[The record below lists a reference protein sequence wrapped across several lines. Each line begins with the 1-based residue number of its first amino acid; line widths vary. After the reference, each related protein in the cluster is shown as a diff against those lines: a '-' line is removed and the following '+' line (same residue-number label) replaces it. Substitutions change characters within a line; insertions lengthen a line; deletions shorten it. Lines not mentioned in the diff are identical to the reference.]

1 MVRETKVN
9 YGRLLN
15 LGMAFTENAKELNS
29 IINRIKELDE
39 QLKTVWQGED
49 CDKFILSNM
58 IVEEKLFNKAEYLEG
73 WGQYLSRSSRRYND
87 TVVENTQSINHLNN
101 IFLEDVKGEKFNGI

>member
-1 MVRETKVN
+1 MVRVTKVN

-15 LGMAFTENAKELNS
+15 LGTNFTKNSEELNS

-39 QLKTVWQGED
+39 QLKTIWQGED

-58 IVEEKLFNKAEYLEG
+58 IVEERLKKKTEYLED
-73 WGQYLSRSSRRYND
+73 WGRYLSKCSRRYND
-87 TVVENTQSINHLNN
+87 TVMENTQSINQVNN
-101 IFLEDVKGEKFNGI
+101 VFLEDEKGVMPNVI